1 MQQNMLQNFTNS
13 FCIDGEGVIE
23 KNVAV
28 GVKTLNLL
36 TSNPLLAA
44 KKYQQFS
51 LAGKIIVKPDEI
63 KFSTIKKLQ
72 KQGIDLA
79 LYIDL
84 SCYDE
89 KQLEKFSALNMPVF
103 IPLFDNLKKTGE
115 IASQYGISPAKLIE
129 DMGFLDRDCTIVGG
143 EYADKDDLEIL
154 GSYGAKMAVCPIF
167 QSQQGETFSNVV
179 LMQKMGLKVQLGSGG
194 NAEINM
200 TGEANYLYLTTLS
213 LLENPQAVSREEIQ
227 RMTGENYEN

>member
-23 KNVAV
+23 KNVAA

-44 KKYQQFS
+44 KKYQQHS
-51 LAGKIIVKPDEI
+51 LAGKIIIKPDEI

-129 DMGFLDRDCTIVGG
+129 DMGFLDRD
-143 EYADKDDLEIL
+143 
-154 GSYGAKMAVCPIF
+154 
-167 QSQQGETFSNVV
+167 
-179 LMQKMGLKVQLGSGG
+179 
-194 NAEINM
+194 
-200 TGEANYLYLTTLS
+200 
-213 LLENPQAVSREEIQ
+213 
-227 RMTGENYEN
+227 